1 MYGSGVTTVS
11 RDDWRERTRQAGL
24 TLVDLADR
32 TGKSFSTVYA
42 YSRGARRPSDAWI
55 ASVGSVLFEYANE
68 WVCSACQTRNPASRH
83 GCRACARAYDG
94 YSPSIIRATGH
105 GSAQ

>member
-1 MYGSGVTTVS
+1 MTSVS
-11 RDDWRERTRQAGL
+11 RDDWRERTRKAGL

-55 ASVGSVLFEYANE
+55 TSVGQVLFEYANE
-68 WVCSACQTRNPASRH
+68 WTCSACQTRNPASRH
-83 GCRACARAYDG
+83 GCRACGRSYDG
-94 YSPSIIRATGH
+94 YLPGVIR
-105 GSAQ
+105 GSAHGAAQ

>member
-1 MYGSGVTTVS
+1 MQDVS
-11 RDDWRERTRQAGL
+11 RENWRARVAEAKL

-32 TGKSFSTVYA
+32 TGKSFSAVYA

-55 ASVGSVLFEYANE
+55 ASVGSVLHEYANE
-68 WVCSACQTRNPASRH
+68 WVCTACGTRNAASRH
-83 GCRACARAYDG
+83 GCKACARAHDG
-94 YSPSIIRATGH
+94 YLPGVIRATSH

>member
-1 MYGSGVTTVS
+1 MTSIT
-11 RDDWRERTRQAGL
+11 RDDWRERTRQSGL

-55 ASVGSVLFEYANE
+55 ASVETVIHEYANE
-68 WVCSACQTRNPASRH
+68 WTCPACQTRNPASRH
-83 GCRACARAYDG
+83 GCKACSRAYDG
-94 YSPSIIRATGH
+94 YLPSVVRATSH